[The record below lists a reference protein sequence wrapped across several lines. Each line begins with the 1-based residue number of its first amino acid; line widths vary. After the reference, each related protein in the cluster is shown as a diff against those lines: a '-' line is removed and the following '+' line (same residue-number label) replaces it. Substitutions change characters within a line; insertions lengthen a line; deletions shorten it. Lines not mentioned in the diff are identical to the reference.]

1 MRLLLVCTV
10 PAILA
15 GVSWFGLVMAADA
28 PKDKQTADKKPP
40 EKVTADHAKKI
51 ARGLDVFKKHVRPL
65 LTSRCLNCH
74 GGEET
79 ESGFDM
85 SKRVTLLQ
93 GGEHGPA
100 VVPGKSRKS
109 LLYQL
114 ITHSRAPEMPHEQ
127 KKLSKEQIAHV
138 ATWIDNE
145 APYDKP
151 LIGMGESAVAW
162 TRRVVP
168 ADAKNYWAFRSL
180 KDIQPPTVKNERWVR
195 TPIDRFVLSAMEK
208 AGVTPN
214 AAASKRKLI
223 RRAYFDVIGLPPTP
237 AEVAAFLADDSPQA
251 WEKVVDRLL
260 ASRHYGERWG
270 RYWLDLARFGESH
283 GFEQDY
289 NRPYAYHYRDFV
301 IKALNADMPYE
312 KFIRWQLAGDEFAP
326 DDPLA
331 MMATGFLGSGVFPTQ
346 ITANEVEPSR
356 YDALDDMASTMGTAM
371 LGLTIGCARC
381 HDHKYD
387 PIPSSD
393 YYRLIATFSTTV
405 RSNIELD
412 LEPDV
417 YRKAQAAFDKQH
429 APLVAALAAFERD
442 QLPARFAKW
451 EQTRSPSAPAK
462 WLTLDIATHKAT
474 GGTTFRKLPDGSLL
488 AGGKNPKNDVYTFT
502 AKVSHGGITAIRLEA
517 LADASMKKSGPGRA
531 SNGNFALTDFAVT
544 ARPLNGKAKPVAVKL
559 KSAIATFEQVKPQLL
574 VKFAIDADP
583 KSAWAVDPQFG
594 RNHAAVFE
602 TATPAGFKEG
612 ALLTL
617 TLKFANN
624 AQHAIGRPRL
634 SISTASTPVG
644 LEGDFMP
651 VNIAGLLAKPRGM
664 RSPAETKSLLAW
676 YRTTDPQWRK
686 LNKPVQDHQAKAPKP
701 KLTQVMVTS
710 EGFKPIRHHTQGA
723 DFFAKTFY
731 CKRGDSTQ
739 KAGEALPGFPQAL
752 MRTPRKEKLW
762 QQTPPPGWRTSYRR
776 RALAN
781 WITDLEY
788 GAGPLL
794 ARVIVNRLWQHHL
807 GRGIVATPSDFG
819 SQGDEATHPELLEWM
834 AGELVNREWKLKS
847 LHKLIM
853 TSAVYTQS
861 AAPSPANAKIDRE
874 NRLFWRYERR
884 RIEAETVRDAIL
896 AASGSLDDH
905 MFGPG
910 TLDEN
915 HRRRS
920 IYFMIKRS
928 KLISSMQVF
937 DAPDAL
943 VSQGDRPATI
953 TAPQAL
959 HLLNSKQIR
968 AWVKNFATRIAPK
981 PETPT
986 AKAVQDGYAIAL
998 GRPPGKDELAAS
1010 VAFIEAQT
1018 KAYAAAK
1025 SATAR
1030 QLAMADFCQV
1040 LIGLNEFIYI
1050 D

>member
-1 MRLLLVCTV
+1 LFLVCIV
-10 PAILA
+10 PALVA
-15 GVSWFGLVMAADA
+15 GVSWLGLAIAADPPKAKKA
-28 PKDKQTADKKPP
+28 PAKKPAV
-40 EKVTADHAKKI
+40 KVSADHAKKI
-51 ARGLDVFKKHVRPL
+51 ARGLEVFKKHVRPL
-65 LTSRCLNCH
+65 LTSRCLECH

-100 VVPGKSRKS
+100 VVPGKSKKS

-114 ITHSRAPEMPHEQ
+114 VSHARAPEMPHEQ
-127 KKLSKEQIAHV
+127 KKLSAEQIAHI
-138 ATWIDNE
+138 AIWIDNE

-151 LIGMGESAVAW
+151 LVGMGEAAVAW
-162 TRRVVP
+162 TKRVVP
-168 ADAKNYWAFRSL
+168 DDAKNYWAFRSL
-180 KDIQPPTVKNERWVR
+180 KKIPPPAVKNERWVR
-195 TPIDRFVLSAMEK
+195 TPVDRFVLNAMEE

-214 AAASKRKLI
+214 ATASKRKLI
-223 RRAYFDVIGLPPTP
+223 RRAYFDLIGLPPTP
-237 AEVAAFLADDSPQA
+237 SEVDAFLADDSPRA

-289 NRPYAYHYRDFV
+289 DRPYAYHYRDFV
-301 IKALNADMPYE
+301 IKALNSDMPYE
-312 KFIRWQLAGDEFAP
+312 QFIRWQLAGDEFAP
-326 DDPLA
+326 DEPLA
-331 MMATGFLGSGVFPTQ
+331 LMATGFLGAGVFPTQ

-356 YDALDDMASTMGTAM
+356 YDALDDMAATMGTAM

-405 RSNIELD
+405 RSNIELG

-417 YRKAQAAFDKQH
+417 YRKAKAAFDKKH
-429 APLVAALAAFERD
+429 APLAAALEAFERE

-451 EQTRSPSAPAK
+451 DQSRPTSTPAK

-502 AKVSHGGITAIRLEA
+502 AKVGHNGITAIRLET
-517 LADASMKKSGPGRA
+517 LSDPSLKKGGPGRA
-531 SNGNFALTDFAVT
+531 GNGNFALADFTVT
-544 ARPLNGKAKPVAVKL
+544 AQPLGGKAKPVAVKL
-559 KSAIATFEQVKPQLL
+559 TSAKATFEQVKPQLL
-574 VKFAIDADP
+574 AKFAIDADP

-602 TATPAGFKEG
+602 TATPFGFKEG
-612 ALLTL
+612 TLLTF
-617 TLKFANN
+617 TMKFVNN

-634 SISTASTPVG
+634 SISTSPAPVG
-644 LEGDFMP
+644 LDGDSMP
-651 VNIAGLLAKPRGM
+651 VHVADLLAKPRGK
-664 RSPAETKSLLAW
+664 RTPAETKPLIAW
-676 YRTTDPQWRK
+676 YRTTDPQWRA
-686 LNKPVQDHQAKAPKP
+686 LNKPVQDHLAKTPKP

-723 DFFAKTFY
+723 DFFEKTFY
-731 CKRGDSTQ
+731 CKRGDSAQ
-739 KAGEALPGFPQAL
+739 KVGEAQPGFPQVL
-752 MRTPRKEKLW
+752 MRTPRKEKHW
-762 QQTPPPGWRTSYRR
+762 QQAPPSGWRTSYRR

-819 SQGDEATHPELLEWM
+819 SQGDEATHPELLEWL

-847 LHKLIM
+847 VHKLIM
-853 TSAVYTQS
+853 MSAVYTQS
-861 AAPSPANAKIDRE
+861 AAPSDANAKVDRE
-874 NRLFWRYERR
+874 NRLFWRYRR
-884 RIEAETVRDAIL
+884 HRIEAETVRDAVL
-896 AASGSLDDH
+896 AASGSLDNR

-943 VSQGDRPATI
+943 VSQGARPATI

-959 HLLNSKQIR
+959 HLLNSPQVR
-968 AWVKNFATRIAPK
+968 SWVKNFATRIAPK
-981 PETPT
+981 PDTPT
-986 AKAVQDGYAIAL
+986 SQAVKDGYAIAL
-998 GRPPGKDELAAS
+998 GRPPGKSELAAS
-1010 VAFIEAQT
+1010 VTFIEQQT
-1018 KAYAAAK
+1018 KTYTAAK
-1025 SATAR
+1025 SASAR
-1030 QLAMADFCQV
+1030 QMALADFCQV